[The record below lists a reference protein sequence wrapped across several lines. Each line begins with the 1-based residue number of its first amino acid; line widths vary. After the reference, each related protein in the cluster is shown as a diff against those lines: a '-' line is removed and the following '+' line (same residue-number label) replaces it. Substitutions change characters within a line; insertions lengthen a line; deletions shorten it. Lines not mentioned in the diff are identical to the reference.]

1 MNSFF
6 NDQNLKNILSI
17 NRRDSTVGYLNKK
30 SIDNFQKEQRLEN
43 YIKWYEFTIWRP
55 WKNYMKFFIWFY
67 HVFSI
72 GIFKIMFFVLWGYPK
87 KKNYCNYITEK

>member
-43 YIKWYEFTIWRP
+43 YIKWYEFTI
-55 WKNYMKFFIWFY
+55 
-67 HVFSI
+67 
-72 GIFKIMFFVLWGYPK
+72 
-87 KKNYCNYITEK
+87 